1 MANIFDKTLDFL
13 GLTTKLNPSQPYISL
28 QEGTNVPPI
37 ANQYWTYYQNLG
49 VVNRAINMIVDSC
62 SQVDTIVD
70 TETIPQNFAPVKGL
84 KRTQVH
90 RLLNYE
96 PNPFQDISAFRRLLL
111 TDILVEGNAFIYFD
125 GVHIYHMPAH
135 LVEILPDDKMYVKG
149 YKIHNL
155 VYGPNEIIHIK
166 HNSMKGIYRGASP
179 LKAAAKNMT
188 LLARMLS
195 FQDTFFENGAIPGLI
210 LKSPN
215 ALSDKLKERMIEG
228 WLRAYAPNK
237 GGKRPLILD
246 GGLELDKISNTSFKE
261 LDFEASIKNQEQAIL
276 TSLGIP
282 PILLM
287 GGNNANIRPNQ
298 RLYYIETVIPI
309 VDKFLKAFERFFGYK
324 LKPDN
329 DIPGLQPELREQAGF
344 YSTLVNTGII
354 TVNEARRA
362 LAYDTIQDED
372 SLRVPQNI
380 VGSATN
386 PSEGGRPTDG
396 EV

>member
-1 MANIFDKTLDFL
+1 M
-13 GLTTKLNPSQPYISL
+13 

-49 VVNRAINMIVDSC
+49 IVNRAINMIVDSS
-62 SQVDTIVD
+62 SQVDVIVD
-70 TETIPQNFAPVKGL
+70 TETIPQNFPPVKNI
-84 KRTQVH
+84 KRAQVH

-96 PNPFQDISAFRRLLL
+96 PNPFQDISSFRRLLY

-149 YKIHNL
+149 YKVHNIM
-155 VYGPNEIIHIK
+155 YDASEIIHIK

-195 FQDTFFENGAIPGLI
+195 FQDTFFENGAVPGLI

-261 LDFEASIKNQEQAIL
+261 LDFESSIKNQEQAIL

-309 VDKFLKAFERFFGYK
+309 VDKFLKAFERYFGFK

-362 LAYDTIQDED
+362 LAYDTMQDED
-372 SLRVPQNI
+372 RLRVPQNI

-386 PSEGGRPTDG
+386 PGEGGRPEDG

>member
-1 MANIFDKTLDFL
+1 M
-13 GLTTKLNPSQPYISL
+13 GLRTKLNPSQPYIQM
-28 QEGTNVPPI
+28 QEGTNVPPL
-37 ANQYWTYYQNLG
+37 ANQYWSYYENLG

-62 SQVDTIVD
+62 SQIDVLVDYED
-70 TETIPQNFAPVKGL
+70 IPQNFPPVKGV
-84 KRTQVH
+84 RRETVH

-96 PNPFQDISAFRRLLL
+96 PNPFQDISSFRRLLL
-111 TDILVEGNAFIYFD
+111 TDLLVEGNAFIYYD

-135 LVEILPDDKMYVKG
+135 LVEIEPDEKLYVKG
-149 YKIHNL
+149 YKVHKII
-155 VYGPNEIIHIK
+155 YSPEEMIHIK
-166 HNSMKGIYRGASP
+166 HNSMRGIYRGASP

-195 FQDTFFENGAIPGLI
+195 FQDTFFENGAVPGLI

-261 LDFEASIKNQEQAIL
+261 LDFESSIKNQESAVL

-282 PILLM
+282 PVLLM

-298 RLYYIETVIPI
+298 RLYYIETIIPL
-309 VDKFLKAFERFFGYK
+309 VDKFLKGFERYFGYK

-329 DIPGLQPELREQAGF
+329 DIPGLQPELKEQANF

-354 TVNEARRA
+354 TVNEARSA
-362 LAYDTIQDED
+362 LAYDTMQDED
-372 SLRVPQNI
+372 KLRVPQNI
-380 VGSATN
+380 VGSAIN
-386 PSEGGRPTDG
+386 PSEGGRPEGDEDG